1 MGKASAR
8 IVRLRER
15 LAELVAEAPDLAET
29 IRGTVGQRYVR
40 CGKQGCHCRDGEGH
54 GPVLYLSVSLGTGQ
68 TKQVTLTPE
77 TYEVA
82 QHYARNYSRLREVLE
97 EISAIHREIF
107 QEERREIRRRRR
119 STDSG

>member
-1 MGKASAR
+1 MWLKGSMGKASAR

-15 LAELVAEAPDLAET
+15 LAELVAEA
-29 IRGTVGQRYVR
+29 GTVGQRYVR